1 MVDIFTPEKRTKI
14 MSSIKGKDT
23 KIEIV
28 LRKAL
33 WHEGIKGYR
42 LHLKLPGKPDIAFT
56 KYKVAIFCDGDFWH
70 GYNFSEWEDRLS
82 PYWHKKIK
90 RNIERDKEND
100 KNLIED
106 GWTVIHFWEWQ
117 ILKDVE
123 RCKKE
128 IIKVLLEKGYSL
140 PNNFFEI

>member
-28 LRKAL
+28 LRKSL

-42 LHLKLPGKPDIAFT
+42 LHFKLPGKPDIAFT

-70 GYNFSEWEDRLS
+70 GYKFSEWEDRLS

-140 PNNFFEI
+140 PNHFF